1 MPVVSQR
8 FSYAVAQHQ
17 AGNFAKAETI
27 YREVIAR
34 DPRGADPHHADA
46 LHLLGLIASETG
58 RHEAASALIV
68 RAIEAGGPA
77 PVYCVN
83 LGIALSRQGKISQ
96 AVACY
101 RQALQ
106 SSPFDAKTHARLG
119 SALLA
124 QRRLQEAA
132 EAFRASARL
141 APAEAET
148 HFELGNALH
157 AMGAYEEA
165 AQSYLRA
172 LECSP
177 THAEACHNL
186 GVTRTMQQRP
196 RDAIA
201 AYELAIRIRPDYPEP
216 HNNLGTLLQA
226 LRQDDHATYH
236 YEQALRLAPD
246 SLEVRYNL
254 ALLDQ
259 EQDRLE
265 EAACGYRELLG
276 RKPDHVEARNNL
288 GNTLLALRLP
298 HEAIGCYQQ
307 TLADD
312 PASAEARW
320 NLGVANLL
328 LGRFEEGW
336 EGHEW
341 RFRQKQA
348 APRVFPQ
355 PMWDGSA
362 LDGRRILLHAEQG
375 MGDTL
380 QFVRYAPLVKQR
392 GGQVILE
399 CQEPLYRLL
408 STIRGVDQLIAKGRP
423 LPAFDCHAPLLSLPG
438 IFRTTL
444 ATVPAEVPYIHVG
457 PEAVAHWREIIA
469 AQSGSRTRLKVGL
482 TWAGNPLH
490 TNDRNRSLPARGLEA
505 LAGLEN
511 VVFFGLQKGSAPE
524 CGLET
529 IDLVGKSRDFLD
541 TAAILLNLDL
551 IVSVD
556 TSVAHL
562 AGALGR
568 PVCTLLPFAPDWRWM
583 LDRADS
589 PWYPSMKLYRQARPK
604 DWTETMQQLRA
615 ELEQLGAGSPTPTDR
630 C

>member
-8 FSYAVAQHQ
+8 LSYAVAQHQ
-17 AGNFAKAETI
+17 AGNLAKAEAI
-27 YREVIAR
+27 YRELIAR
-34 DPRGADPHHADA
+34 APRGPDPHHADA
-46 LHLLGLIASETG
+46 LHLLGLIASEAG

-68 RAIEAGGPA
+68 RAIEAGGPS
-77 PVYCVN
+77 PVYCVS
-83 LGIALSRQGKISQ
+83 LGIALSRQGKIGH

-106 SSPFDAKTHARLG
+106 SSPLDGKTYALLG

-124 QRRLQEAA
+124 QHRLQEAA

-148 HFELGNALH
+148 HFELGNTLH
-157 AMGAYEEA
+157 AMGSYEEA
-165 AQSYLRA
+165 AQSYLRVM
-172 LECSP
+172 ECEP
-177 THAEACHNL
+177 AHAEACHNL

-196 RDAIA
+196 DEAIA
-201 AYELAIRIRPDYPEP
+201 AYEQAIRIRPHYPEP
-216 HNNLGTLLQA
+216 HNNLGALMQA
-226 LRQDDHATYH
+226 LRQDDRATYH
-236 YEQALRLAPD
+236 YQEALRLAPD

-254 ALLDQ
+254 ALLNQ
-259 EQDRLE
+259 ERDRLE
-265 EAACGYRELLG
+265 EAVSSYRELLG
-276 RKPDHVEARNNL
+276 RKPDHAEARNNL

-298 HEAIGCYQQ
+298 HDAIGCYRQ
-307 TLADD
+307 TLADN

-328 LGRFEEGW
+328 LGRFDEGW

-341 RFRQKQA
+341 RFRQKGA

-355 PMWDGSA
+355 PMWDGSE
-362 LDGRRILLHAEQG
+362 LHDRRILLHAEQG
-375 MGDTL
+375 LGDTL
-380 QFVRYAPLVKQR
+380 QFVRYASLVKQR
-392 GGQVILE
+392 GGHVILE

-408 STIRGVDQLIAKGRP
+408 STVRGVDQLIAKGSP

-444 ATVPAEVPYIHVG
+444 ATVPTEVPYIHVG
-457 PEAVAHWREIIA
+457 PEAVEHWRETIA
-469 AQSGSRTRLKVGL
+469 AQAGSRTGLKVGL

-490 TNDRNRSLPARGLEA
+490 KNDRNRSLPARGLEA

-511 VVFFGLQKGSAPE
+511 VVFFGLQKGPAPE

-529 IDLVGKSRDFLD
+529 IDLVGQSRDFFD

-568 PVCTLLPFAPDWRWM
+568 PVLTLLPFAPDWRWM

-589 PWYPSMKLYRQARPK
+589 PWYPSMKLYRQARRK
-604 DWTETMQQLRA
+604 DWMEVIQRLRA
-615 ELEQLGAGSPTPTDR
+615 ELESNPCSRPS
-630 C
+630 